1 MTRAAAEVALAGIIK
16 RFGSTVALDH
26 VDLALKPGR
35 IHAVVGENGAG
46 KSTLMGVLFGLV
58 MPDHGSVT
66 VGGKPVSFRSPRDA
80 IRLGIG
86 MVQQHFSHVPAL
98 TVAENVVLGGRGR
111 FDPAVAARQVA
122 TVSAAAGL
130 ELDPGARVEDLSI
143 GAQQRLEIV
152 RALAHDAR
160 VLIMD
165 EPTAVLSP
173 GEAAELLQWLR
184 HFADQ
189 EGAVALVTHKV
200 NEALAVADDITVL
213 RRGRCVASAPAIT
226 FTPASLAR
234 AMFPGEASRS
244 PAEHASRTI
253 GDPVVTADQLVIRAP
268 TGRRGI
274 RSASFFLLAGQV
286 IGVAAVEGAGHELL
300 LRALAGLCVP
310 AAGRLVAPPDV
321 AFIPADRHR
330 DALVLDFSLY
340 ENLALRNS
348 RDARGVMPWSEIRR
362 RARAVIEEFDIRTD
376 SEASPVRRLS
386 GGNQQRFVLGRE
398 LESHPSLVVAENPT
412 RGLDLMATA
421 AVHLRLLRAAAHGAT
436 VVVYSGDLD
445 EVLALSD
452 RILVVHSGEVRE
464 LPRNRDV
471 IARGMV
477 GDW

>member
-1 MTRAAAEVALAGIIK
+1 MTRAAADIALAGIVK
-16 RFGSTVALDH
+16 RFGSAVALDH
-26 VDLALKPGR
+26 VDFALRPGR
-35 IHAVVGENGAG
+35 IGAVVGENGAG

-58 MPDHGSVT
+58 IPNHGSVT

-98 TVAENVVLGGRGR
+98 TVAENAVLGSRGR
-111 FDPAVAARQVA
+111 FNPAVAARQVA
-122 TVSAAAGL
+122 TVSASAGL
-130 ELDPGARVEDLSI
+130 RLDPGARVENLSI

-152 RALAHDAR
+152 RALAHEAR

-173 GEAAELLQWLR
+173 DEAAELLQWLR
-184 HFADQ
+184 RFADDG
-189 EGAVALVTHKV
+189 GAVALVTHKV

-213 RRGRCVASAPAIT
+213 RSGRCVASAPAAA

-234 AMFPGEASRS
+234 AMFPGEALRS
-244 PAEHASRTI
+244 PAERARHAV

-268 TGRRGI
+268 GGRPGI
-274 RSASFFLLAGQV
+274 RSASFVLLAGQV

-300 LRALAGLCVP
+300 LRALAGLCSPVG
-310 AAGRLVAPPDV
+310 GRLVAPRDV

-348 RDARGVMPWSEIRR
+348 HDARGVMPWSEIRR
-362 RARAVIEEFDIRTD
+362 RARTVIEEFDVRTD

-421 AVHLRLLRAAAHGAT
+421 AVHLRLLRAAARGAT

-445 EVLALSD
+445 EVLTLSD

-464 LPRNRDV
+464 LPRNRDL

>member
-1 MTRAAAEVALAGIIK
+1 MTQPAADVALAGIVK
-16 RFGSTVALDH
+16 RFGPTVALDH

-35 IHAVVGENGAG
+35 IRAVLGENGAG

-98 TVAENVVLGGRGR
+98 TVAENVVLGSRGR
-111 FDPAVAARQVA
+111 FDPAAAARQVA
-122 TVSAAAGL
+122 TVSASAGL
-130 ELDPGARVEDLSI
+130 RLDPGARVEDLSI

-152 RALAHDAR
+152 RALAHEAR

-173 GEAAELLQWLR
+173 AEATELLQWLR
-184 HFADQ
+184 RFADDG
-189 EGAVALVTHKV
+189 GAVALVTHKV

-213 RRGRCVASAPAIT
+213 RNGRCVASAPAAA
-226 FTPASLAR
+226 FAPASLAR
-234 AMFPGEASRS
+234 AMFPNEASRS
-244 PAEHASRTI
+244 PAERAPHAV
-253 GDPVVTADQLVIRAP
+253 GHPVVTADQLVIRAP
-268 TGRRGI
+268 GGRPGI
-274 RSASFFLLAGQV
+274 RSASFVLLAGQV
-286 IGVAAVEGAGHELL
+286 VGVAAVEGAGHELL
-300 LRALAGLCVP
+300 LRALAGLCSP
-310 AAGRLVAPPDV
+310 AGGRLVAPRDV

-348 RDARGVMPWSEIRR
+348 HDARGVMLWSEIRR
-362 RARAVIEEFDIRTD
+362 RARAVIEEFDVRTD

-421 AVHLRLLRAAAHGAT
+421 AVHLRLLRAAARGAT

-445 EVLALSD
+445 EVLTLSD

-464 LPRNRDV
+464 LPRDRDL